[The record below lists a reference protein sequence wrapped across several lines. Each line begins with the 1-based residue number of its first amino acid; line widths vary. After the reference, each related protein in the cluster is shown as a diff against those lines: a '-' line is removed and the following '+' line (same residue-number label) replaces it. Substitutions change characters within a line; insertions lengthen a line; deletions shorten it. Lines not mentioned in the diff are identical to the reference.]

1 MIDISSGESRRGG
14 RSSLLRTL
22 GSSRR
27 FSSTPNFS
35 PPSLNIHHFYF
46 LQNMPYVVEG
56 NNFKCTHSSGFV
68 HRRPSS
74 GRLAGGP
81 VPPVD
86 YPSLGEM
93 VAWAQSE
100 DGGRVAS
107 DERYV
112 RSSFDDRLFML
123 SCLGVV
129 SEDRRKGRGGHG
141 DTSVLRDL
149 FRMGQ
154 LDWDEYQK
162 PSPANTRSFR
172 YTAALG
178 QELLRRIERS
188 EDRVYLF

>member
-1 MIDISSGESRRGG
+1 
-14 RSSLLRTL
+14 
-22 GSSRR
+22 
-27 FSSTPNFS
+27 
-35 PPSLNIHHFYF
+35 
-46 LQNMPYVVEG
+46 
-56 NNFKCTHSSGFV
+56 
-68 HRRPSS
+68 
-74 GRLAGGP
+74 
-81 VPPVD
+81 
-86 YPSLGEM
+86 
-93 VAWAQSE
+93 
-100 DGGRVAS
+100 
-107 DERYV
+107 
-112 RSSFDDRLFML
+112 ML